1 VNDVASHGAPPP
13 GPPLSRTKA
22 IRIGALALAV
32 LVLGGYFFVAHN
44 RARAAAAKDPKVH
57 SIPVLVGKATTQD
70 LPVELNGIG
79 TVQPLSVVEVKV
91 RVDGQLDKVAFT
103 EGQEVRVG
111 ELLAQ
116 IDPRPFEAQLA
127 QAEATRAKDLAQL
140 ANAKSDVARY
150 STLLDTGGV
159 AIQTMDAAKAQVA
172 AMEATVRADQAAVD
186 TAKLQ
191 LQFTRLVSPIDGR
204 VGLRL
209 VNAGSIVHATDA
221 TGIVTVTQM
230 HPISVIFSLPQDELP
245 DILANSSKGKLKV
258 IAYTRDGSRNL
269 AEGDL
274 SVVDSQVDSTT
285 GQVRLRA
292 IFANA
297 NRTLWP
303 GSLVSARLLV
313 RTDRAV
319 TVVPTRALMRGQSG
333 QYTYVVKAD
342 KTVEMR
348 PVTTGQSVD
357 GFTAV
362 LSGVTAGET
371 VVVDGQARI
380 APGTPIEAKEIPA
393 AGVPAAGGPAGGVP
407 ASAPPAAVRT
417 DPPHLA
423 QRNGMS

>member
-1 VNDVASHGAPPP
+1 VNDVASHGAPLPRVR
-13 GPPLSRTKA
+13 LSRSWA
-22 IRIGALALAV
+22 LRLGALVLAAV
-32 LVLGGYFFVAHN
+32 ILGGYLFHRDHAP
-44 RARAAAAKDPKVH
+44 AAATKGAHVA
-57 SIPVLVGKATTQD
+57 SVPVVVGRSTTRD
-70 LPVELNGIG
+70 LPIALSGIG

-103 EGQEVRVG
+103 EGQEVHAG

-116 IDPRPFEAQLA
+116 IDPRPFEAQRA
-127 QAEATRAKDLAQL
+127 QAEAARAKDQAQL
-140 ANAKSDVARY
+140 ANARTDVERY
-150 STLLDTGGV
+150 TDLIDTGGV
-159 AIQTMDAAKAQVA
+159 SGQTLEAAKAQVQA
-172 AMEATVRADQAAVD
+172 LEATVRADQAAVD

-191 LQFTRLVSPIDGR
+191 LEFTRLVSPIDGR

-209 VNAGSIVHATDA
+209 VNAGSIVHITDT

-245 DILANSSKGKLKV
+245 DILANASKEKLPV
-258 IAYTRDGSRNL
+258 IAYTRDGSRSL
-269 AEGDL
+269 AEGEL

-292 IFANA
+292 IFSNT

-313 RTDRAV
+313 RTEHAA
-319 TVVPTRALMRGQSG
+319 TVIPTRAVMRGQSG
-333 QYTYVVKAD
+333 EYAYVVKAD

-362 LSGVTAGET
+362 RSGLSPGEM

-380 APGTPIEAKEIPA
+380 APGSHVETKKDTGSGEPRSSRA
-393 AGVPAAGGPAGGVP
+393 V
-407 ASAPPAAVRT
+407 SAPPSAAE
-417 DPPHLA
+417 
-423 QRNGMS
+423 